1 MDWWGFEPQTPR
13 VQGGYSTAELPALC
27 MDWKLG
33 RFLIV
38 VIIVVKNLWISIHK
52 IYMVLLKSEVVLKA
66 GDKAPDFN
74 LLGIDDK
81 MHSTSEFN
89 DFPVMLI
96 IFMCN
101 HCPYVQAKIGAMN
114 EIYEKFKGKIA
125 MIGINSNDS
134 TKYPDDSFESM
145 KRFAEDKGIKFTYL
159 VDETQEVA
167 KRYGAVCTPD
177 PFLFNKERKL
187 VFHGRIDN
195 AMKPEDISTEK
206 TMIANIEKVLLG
218 NKIEKDFDPSM
229 GCSIKWKSQ
238 QT

>member
-1 MDWWGFEPQTPR
+1 M
-13 VQGGYSTAELPALC
+13 VKIL
-27 MDWKLG
+27 
-33 RFLIV
+33 LI
-38 VIIVVKNLWISIHK
+38 IFIEIF
-52 IYMVLLKSEVVLKA
+52 MVLLKSEIVLNA

-81 MHSTSEFN
+81 KHSFAEYK
-89 DFPVMLI
+89 DYKAKLV

-101 HCPYVQAKIGAMN
+101 HCPYVQAKVDAMN

-134 TKYPDDSFESM
+134 TKYPDDSFENM
-145 KRFAEDKGIKFTYL
+145 KKFAKEKGLKFTYL
-159 VDETQEVA
+159 VDETQEIA
-167 KRYGAVCTPD
+167 KKYGAVCTPD
-177 PFLFNKERKL
+177 PFLFDKEGKL

-195 AMKPEDISTEK
+195 AMKPEDKPTEK
-206 TMIANIEKVLLG
+206 TMILNIEKVLSEK
-218 NKIEKDFDPSM
+218 KIEKDFDPSM